1 MKYINNIYIQT
12 FKGIENLKISNLG
25 DINILVGDNNTCK
38 TSVLEAIQLFQYPND
53 IREIIRIARRREI
66 MKRRPSGITVMD
78 SFLNMFNASQNE
90 YKAISIK
97 CEIDNNINLL
107 DIRGIV
113 NEIYVTSEELT
124 QYKDSQFNEE
134 IPANEFKGVLRYNDN
149 EQEII
154 INDVNDRNI
163 YRNSVIDGKQIK
175 LLDLKFVSSSDHLN
189 EVFSLANLSE
199 SIRNNEK
206 SQLLELL
213 RKFDDK
219 IDGIEILTTRNNHFP
234 ATYIKHLEYGFMP
247 LSSFGDG
254 IKKVL
259 TLASALLRV
268 ENGVLLIDEI
278 ETAIHTSAL
287 DSVFQWLLET
297 CELLNIQIIATT
309 HSDEAL
315 ISLLSKYRKIGSE
328 MCIYRL
334 ERYENE
340 IVSRRFSGKKAYD
353 IVVNNGGDLR

>member
-1 MKYINNIYIQT
+1 MKYIDSIYIKT
-12 FKGIENLKISNLG
+12 FKGIGNLKISNLG

-53 IREIIRIARRREI
+53 IKEIIRIARKREI
-66 MKRRPSGITVMD
+66 TKRMPSGITVME
-78 SFLNMFNASQNE
+78 SFLNMFNASQKEN
-90 YKAISIK
+90 KDISIICK
-97 CEIDNNINLL
+97 VNNNSHLL

-113 NEIYVTSEELT
+113 NKVYVTGEELN
-124 QYKDSQFNEE
+124 QYEHSQFDEE
-134 IPANEFKGVLRYNDN
+134 IPVSEFNGVLKYDNN
-149 EQEII
+149 EQKII
-154 INDVNDRNI
+154 INDVNDKKV
-163 YRNSVIDGKQIK
+163 YRDAVIDGEIIK

-189 EVFSLANLSE
+189 EVFSLRNLSE
-199 SIRNNEK
+199 SIKNDEK

-213 RKFDDK
+213 KKFDDK
-219 IDGIEILTTRNNHFP
+219 IDGIEILPGKNRSFP

-259 TLASALLRV
+259 TLASAVLRIK
-268 ENGVLLIDEI
+268 NGILLIDEI

-287 DSVFQWLLET
+287 DNVFEWLLET
-297 CELLNIQIIATT
+297 CKLLNIQIIATT

-315 ISLLSKYRKIGSE
+315 ISLLSKYKDMDSE

-334 ERYENE
+334 EKYDNG
-340 IVSRRFSGKKAYD
+340 IVSRRFSGNKAYD